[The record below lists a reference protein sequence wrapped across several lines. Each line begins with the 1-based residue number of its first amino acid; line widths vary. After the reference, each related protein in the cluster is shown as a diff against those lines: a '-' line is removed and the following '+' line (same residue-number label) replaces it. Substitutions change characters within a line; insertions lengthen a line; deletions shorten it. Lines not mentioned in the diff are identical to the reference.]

1 MVLYIRILE
10 CKNKLYL
17 IKSKTLIDN
26 ILFIFFFDRKKETKS
41 SSLQIFEGRDSTKDE
56 FLQPQKFDASPCP
69 APIPH
74 RE

>member
-26 ILFIFFFDRKKETKS
+26 ILFILFFDRTEHHVKARLCYNS
-41 SSLQIFEGRDSTKDE
+41 
-56 FLQPQKFDASPCP
+56 
-69 APIPH
+69 
-74 RE
+74 

>member
-26 ILFIFFFDRKKETKS
+26 NFFNVLFLEKRTEKIVAAD
-41 SSLQIFEGRDSTKDE
+41 I
-56 FLQPQKFDASPCP
+56 
-69 APIPH
+69 
-74 RE
+74 